1 MAKRRI
7 SSVLRDNFIHDLYDE
22 ELKMLGE
29 IGCYVSKSYIYE
41 KISKKTG
48 LSTRSISFILN
59 HTVKKEVGR

>member
-1 MAKRRI
+1 
-7 SSVLRDNFIHDLYDE
+7 
-22 ELKMLGE
+22 MLGE